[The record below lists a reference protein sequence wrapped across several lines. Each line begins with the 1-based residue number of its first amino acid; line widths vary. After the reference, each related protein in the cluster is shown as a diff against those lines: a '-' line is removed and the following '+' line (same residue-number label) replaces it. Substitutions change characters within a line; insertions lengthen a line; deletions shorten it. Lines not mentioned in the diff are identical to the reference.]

1 MNQLTKRIILSFFVL
16 LSIILPSV
24 ILSQSNTNPAKIQ
37 DSTTTTPGKI
47 WGYVFGDYYYKAHSD
62 SAGRGGTNQYTG
74 IPQSRNAFQIRRV
87 YLGYNYA
94 INPSFS
100 AELLLAAEDNI
111 TNTTGT
117 TTGDLLSDNKLS
129 FYLKLVNLRWKNIW
143 KGTDLVIGQ
152 APTPAFSLLTE
163 QIWGYRSIEKTITDI
178 RKTPSYDFGAMLQGK
193 FDPADGKFG
202 YNLMIG
208 NGTGAKPENDNFKWF
223 YGEVFA
229 KFFDK
234 KLILDAYADYERL
247 NWIPGFHHSRNML
260 KGFIAYQTPA
270 FTFGTESFIN
280 HGQNDV
286 AGIKASQKDTLSA
299 DATGISVY
307 VKGQITPKK
316 LGYFAR
322 FDSYNPDTHYT
333 QNYTS
338 YLGFSANYEPNNKEK
353 FVTAGLDYT
362 PAKNIHFMPNIWYNG
377 YQAQQSNFSGA
388 ANRDHDLVFR
398 ITFFYIY
405 DK

>member
-1 MNQLTKRIILSFFVL
+1 MEYTVVDDQLCKLIHVDGTVDTAPHWNVPKSHPVCIEVKVKQGWPRALVVGIIKG
-16 LSIILPSV
+16 IKWIR
-24 ILSQSNTNPAKIQ
+24 T
-37 DSTTTTPGKI
+37 
-47 WGYVFGDYYYKAHSD
+47 GYQWYEEPF
-62 SAGRGGTNQYTG
+62 AGLRTVVGETG
-74 IPQSRNAFQIRRV
+74 L
-87 YLGYNYA
+87 Y
-94 INPSFS
+94 
-100 AELLLAAEDNI
+100 E
-111 TNTTGT
+111 
-117 TTGDLLSDNKLS
+117 KLS
-129 FYLKLVNLRWKNIW
+129 AAVASLSEALGRDIPLLEEDKDDEET
-143 KGTDLVIGQ
+143 KGSFTV
-152 APTPAFSLLTE
+152 
-163 QIWGYRSIEKTITDI
+163 
-178 RKTPSYDFGAMLQGK
+178 
-193 FDPADGKFG
+193 
-202 YNLMIG
+202 
-208 NGTGAKPENDNFKWF
+208 
-223 YGEVFA
+223 
-229 KFFDK
+229 
-234 KLILDAYADYERL
+234 
-247 NWIPGFHHSRNML
+247 
-260 KGFIAYQTPA
+260 
-270 FTFGTESFIN
+270 FTFGTEAFIN